1 MVFLLVVV
9 KVVAQAELTQEL
21 QVVVVRVILILMIAQ
36 VEWQV
41 YQTLVVV
48 VLVVMHNHKDQVMV
62 DQVSY

>member
-1 MVFLLVVV
+1 
-9 KVVAQAELTQEL
+9 
-21 QVVVVRVILILMIAQ
+21 MIAQ